1 MGNNEV
7 TTDPDHHVPRTNDRG
22 TTSGVR
28 REVDSRSHMGKTG
41 APSEIRRRGTSVAR
55 RTKHSHVTPHR
66 KACPETIWPLS
77 HHQSTGTSD
86 VSAPPS
92 RTMGN
97 TPGVSC
103 GPFNTI

>member
-7 TTDPDHHVPRTNDRG
+7 TTAPDHHAPRTDDRG

-28 REVDSRSHMGKTG
+28 HASNSRSLMGKTG

-66 KACPETIWPLS
+66 KARPETIRPIS
-77 HHQSTGTSD
+77 HHQSTGTGD
-86 VSAPPS
+86 VSALPS
-92 RTMGN
+92 GTMGN